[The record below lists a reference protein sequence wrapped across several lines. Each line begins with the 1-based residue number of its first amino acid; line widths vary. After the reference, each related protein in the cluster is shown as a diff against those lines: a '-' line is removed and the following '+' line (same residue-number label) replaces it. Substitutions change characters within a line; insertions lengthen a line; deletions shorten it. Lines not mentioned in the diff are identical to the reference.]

1 MVGVPELDEKD
12 LAILRVLQQNARA
25 SAAEI
30 AARTGIKE
38 NTVRFRLRRLLRRGV
53 IRGFVPLLDP
63 RRLGLNISAAFMI
76 KLDAE
81 NRESAIGEL
90 KSWSEILNMYQFSG
104 EYDIIAVA
112 MLRDLNELQ
121 SLIDRIKK
129 VKGVRETNVLVTT
142 RVIKSQPFYIVEQ

>member
-38 NTVRFRLRRLLRRGV
+38 NTVRFRLRRLLSRGV

-63 RRLGLNISAAFMI
+63 RKLGLNISAAFMI

-90 KSWSEILNMYQFSG
+90 KSWGEILNMYQFSG